1 MINIISYSDIGLQST
16 SIEEISN
23 SYPRLFIITLE
34 RNGNQL
40 SEIKKTTISEM
51 NKTLINQKGIKIF
64 LIQKQELNQ
73 YSLYSIFK
81 LENSYLDLINFIT
94 NLIMSRTDGFNFTI
108 TQSGIQSFQKLNRKI
123 CIENNDISLSQL
135 ISDYLKKIN
144 LDDISQ
150 KDCQNLLLFEY
161 EIDSFQSFDFHSFI
175 KGSLQTVKKMI
186 QIIIQIVQSLEQLNQ
201 SEMHSQFEQELYNF
215 LQELINL

>member
-1 MINIISYSDIGLQST
+1 MIKIITYSDIRLQST

-51 NKTLINQKGIKIF
+51 NKNLINQKGIKIF

-73 YSLYSIFK
+73 YSLFSIFK
-81 LENSYLDLINFIT
+81 LDYSYLDLINFIT

-135 ISDYLKKIN
+135 ITDYLKKIN
-144 LDDISQ
+144 LDDMSQ

-161 EIDSFQSFDFHSFI
+161 EIDSVQSFDFHSFI
-175 KGSLQTVKKMI
+175 KDSVQTVKKMI
-186 QIIIQIVQSLEQLNQ
+186 QTIIQIFQSLEQLNQ
-201 SEMHSQFEQELYNF
+201 QEMHSQFEQELYNF